1 MKELIL
7 RGMRKSTYSL
17 AFVLIA
23 VVSLATILTI
33 SSVSVA
39 QILHI
44 DKGSQFV
51 YHAYLRTV
59 SEDDPGTVHVLIA
72 NTLSSVV
79 TVRRLCLNGHPVK
92 QTPDDYVYWQ
102 RTVPHIAKPGEIMD
116 VMLKLRRVTN
126 KPIRLDVILSDGSH
140 VSSVVDPEPERLRFS
155 FVGYDSQ
162 ANRAYLYLQNQY
174 DRPLRIQKLLCN
186 LNDITS
192 SCWIPEN
199 TIASN
204 SKKLIVF
211 SSPDKLC
218 PGDYLA
224 FKVLTDQEAVAVAQ
238 TRVYSYFPITAF
250 FDDTRTELG
259 FDEVPFDM
267 PFPSSQEEFVGS
279 KNQPSHKVYH
289 VFNDPACNDGRA
301 RQLIGANMTEIA
313 RRTAECYEKD
323 HVHPSLV
330 YLCHHLKP
338 FSYCIYGEAAD
349 VIAADPYEMHNR
361 QDQPLKDA
369 EYIALAKKA
378 AEPRL
383 LWCIPEAWTD
393 PSRQRFP
400 TPEEERIIVYSEI
413 GEGSRGVWYFS
424 AKRTSGYRGS
434 PPLEA
439 EIGRINRELRYL
451 KDYLVIG
458 ESFPIASVKSEK
470 ARVYSILCGDK
481 GIVLILVNLDHQSSF
496 EKNKPAF
503 VYSPQEDLTIQC
515 HIPEWFR
522 PTEVLSVEDG
532 ELSKLDYRRVG
543 STMIISIRR
552 LEITKQILIKGGR
565 Q

>member
-1 MKELIL
+1 MGGI
-7 RGMRKSTYSL
+7 GKSDYSF
-17 AFVLIA
+17 AFMLVA
-23 VVSLATILTI
+23 VVSLATILTT

-39 QILHI
+39 QIFHI
-44 DKGSQFV
+44 DKGSQVV

-59 SEDDPGTVHVLIA
+59 SEDDPGTVHVLIT
-72 NTLSSVV
+72 NTSSSVV
-79 TVRRLCLNGHPVK
+79 TIRRLCLNGYPVR
-92 QTPDDYVYWQ
+92 QTPDDFVYWQ

-126 KPIRLDVILSDGSH
+126 KPLRLNVILSDGSQ
-140 VSSVVDPEPERLRFS
+140 VSTVVDAEPDRLTFS
-155 FVGYDSQ
+155 FVGYDLQ
-162 ANRAYLYLQNQY
+162 ANTAYLYLRNQY
-174 DRPLRIQKLLCN
+174 DRPLRIRKVLCN

-192 SCWIPEN
+192 RCWIPEH
-199 TIASN
+199 TVASN
-204 SKKLIVF
+204 SKMLIIF
-211 SSPDKLC
+211 HSHDKLC

-250 FDDTRTELG
+250 FGDTRTELG

-279 KNQPSHKVYH
+279 RNQPSHRVYH

-301 RQLIGANMTEIA
+301 RKLVGTNMTEVA

-330 YLCHHLKP
+330 YLCHHLHP

-349 VIAADPYEMHNR
+349 IIAVDPYEMQNR

-369 EYIALAKKA
+369 EYVALAKKA

-413 GEGSRGVWYFS
+413 GEGARGVWYFS

-434 PPLEA
+434 LPLEV
-439 EIGRINRELRYL
+439 EVGRINRELRCL
-451 KDYLVIG
+451 RDYLMIG
-458 ESFPIASVKSEK
+458 ESFPIASVNSDK
-470 ARVYSILCGDK
+470 ARVYPILCGDK
-481 GIVLILVNLDHQSSF
+481 GIVLILMNLDHLSSF

-503 VYSPQEDLTIQC
+503 VCSPQEDLTIQC
-515 HIPEWFR
+515 DMPEWFR
-522 PTEVLSVEDG
+522 PAEVLSVEDG
-532 ELSKLDYRRVG
+532 ELSKLDYRRAG
-543 STMIISIRR
+543 STMTVSIGR
-552 LEITKQILIKGGR
+552 LEITKQILIRGGR